1 MQDEGLPTF
10 IAIMASTVFI
20 VGVMIAAVILAVVLT
35 MGPGAEVADAVNG
48 ATGH

>member
-35 MGPGAEVADAVNG
+35 MGPAAEVADVVNSG
-48 ATGH
+48 AH